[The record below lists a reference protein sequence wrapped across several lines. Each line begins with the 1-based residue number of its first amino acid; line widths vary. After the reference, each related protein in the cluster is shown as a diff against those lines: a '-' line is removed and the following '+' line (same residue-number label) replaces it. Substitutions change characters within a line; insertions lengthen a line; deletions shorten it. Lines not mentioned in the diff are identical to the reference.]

1 MTKDKG
7 SIHRGAAFNVVFSS
21 ENFVC
26 DFGESVTQGDY
37 SGPYEVTPTEET
49 QSLPTAAKTLEANV
63 VINPIPN
70 NYGRITWNGSSLIV
84 S

>member
-1 MTKDKG
+1 MAKDK
-7 SIHRGAAFNVVFSS
+7 SAIHRGATFNVVFSS
-21 ENFVC
+21 ENFIC
-26 DFGESVTQGDY
+26 DFGEGVTQGDY
-37 SGPYEVTPTEET
+37 SGPYEVTPTEEI

-63 VINPIPN
+63 VINPIPD